1 MAAWQGADW
10 GPATGSV
17 AADATPDVAETAEN
31 LFTVATQGLSG
42 ADRRADHRG
51 MTALASSSAT
61 SSPPLVRLTLTLG
74 PEDRHALAQF
84 LALSGAAS
92 RPDAVRELAAR
103 LSAAPSS
110 ARSRLTAVAVPP
122 LPVDSSQSRRLDA
135 RIAADDR
142 AAFER
147 WCGAQLRPQDALR
160 AALHLLVRDSRFG
173 AELGYGGA
181 AVSAP
186 TLVARPARQEPVQ
199 APRPAPRDRVVT
211 PTEKPPAPTHI
222 EQPPTQRPPPPPPR
236 RSVQRAPRQPA
247 WPPPPRAIP
256 AVEVADDWETGI
268 LLRRLKAGRADMHFA
283 PAWTDEVEAAVEDLV
298 EILGSGD
305 SITVVAGIQRDTWEE
320 RDEDGEILD
329 SGTTWTLV
337 PVPRPKSIAHDMLV
351 SAHAA
356 GGVDLEARV
365 HRVDDE
371 GTTGAIVE
379 LVVTGAF

>member
-1 MAAWQGADW
+1 
-10 GPATGSV
+10 
-17 AADATPDVAETAEN
+17 
-31 LFTVATQGLSG
+31 
-42 ADRRADHRG
+42 

-61 SSPPLVRLTLTLG
+61 SSAPLVRLTLTLG

-110 ARSRLTAVAVPP
+110 ARPRLIAVAVPP
-122 LPVDSSQSRRLDA
+122 LPVDSSQSRRLDT

-142 AAFER
+142 TAFER

-186 TLVARPARQEPVQ
+186 SLVTRLPHSEPVQ

-211 PTEKPPAPTHI
+211 PTEQPPAPAHI
-222 EQPPTQRPPPPPPR
+222 EQRPTQRPPPPPRR
-236 RSVQRAPRQPA
+236 RSVQRTPRQPA
-247 WPPPPRAIP
+247 WPPTPRTIP
-256 AVEVADDWETGI
+256 AVEVADDWETSI
-268 LLRRLKAGRADMHFA
+268 LIRRLKAGRADMHFA
-283 PAWTDEVEAAVEDLV
+283 PAWTNEVEAAVEDLV

-320 RDEDGEILD
+320 LDEDGELLD

-365 HRVDDE
+365 HRVDDQ

>member
-1 MAAWQGADW
+1 M
-10 GPATGSV
+10 
-17 AADATPDVAETAEN
+17 AETAEN

-74 PEDRHALAQF
+74 PEDRRALAQL

-103 LSAAPSS
+103 LSASPSS
-110 ARSRLTAVAVPP
+110 VRSRLTAVAVPP
-122 LPVDSSQSRRLDA
+122 LPVDSSKSRRLDA

-147 WCGAQLRPQDALR
+147 WCGDQLRPQDALR
-160 AALHLLVRDSRFG
+160 AALHLLARDSRFG

-186 TLVARPARQEPVQ
+186 TLAARPSRPESVH
-199 APRPAPRDRVVT
+199 APRSAPRVHVLT
-211 PTEKPPAPTHI
+211 PPPTPSAPTRD
-222 EQPPTQRPPPPPPR
+222 EQPTTRRTPPPPR
-236 RSVQRAPRQPA
+236 RRSVQRTPRQSA
-247 WPPPPRAIP
+247 WPPPPRTIP

-268 LLRRLKAGRADMHFA
+268 LIRRLKSGRADMHFA
-283 PAWTDEVEAAVEDLV
+283 PAWTDEVEAAVEDMV

>member
-1 MAAWQGADW
+1 
-10 GPATGSV
+10 
-17 AADATPDVAETAEN
+17 
-31 LFTVATQGLSG
+31 
-42 ADRRADHRG
+42 

-61 SSPPLVRLTLTLG
+61 SSAPLVRLTLTLG
-74 PEDRHALAQF
+74 PEDRHALAQL

-103 LSAAPSS
+103 LSVAPSS
-110 ARSRLTAVAVPP
+110 ARTRLIAVAVPP

-147 WCGAQLRPQDALR
+147 WCGGQLRPQDALR
-160 AALHLLVRDSRFG
+160 AALHLLVRDSRFS
-173 AELGYGGA
+173 AELGYGVA

-186 TLVARPARQEPVQ
+186 TLVVRPPRPEPVQ
-199 APRPAPRDRVVT
+199 APPPAPQDRALT
-211 PTEKPPAPTHI
+211 PTEKPSGSAHI
-222 EQPPTQRPPPPPPR
+222 EQPTARHRPPPPR
-236 RSVQRAPRQPA
+236 RRSAQPRQRRPA
-247 WPPPPRAIP
+247 WPPPPRTIP
-256 AVEVADDWETGI
+256 AVEVADDWETSI
-268 LLRRLKAGRADMHFA
+268 LIRRLKAGRADMHFA

-305 SITVVAGIQRDTWEE
+305 GITVVVGIQRDIWEE

>member
-1 MAAWQGADW
+1 M
-10 GPATGSV
+10 
-17 AADATPDVAETAEN
+17 AETVEN

-61 SSPPLVRLTLTLG
+61 SSPPLARLTLTLG
-74 PEDRHALAQF
+74 PEDRRALAQL
-84 LALSGAAS
+84 LARSGAAS

-103 LSAAPSS
+103 LSASPPS
-110 ARSRLTAVAVPP
+110 ARSRLAALAVPP

-186 TLVARPARQEPVQ
+186 TLGARPPRPEPVQ
-199 APRPAPRDRVVT
+199 APRPAPRERVLTV
-211 PTEKPPAPTHI
+211 TEKPSGSAHIAQPTARH
-222 EQPPTQRPPPPPPR
+222 RPPPPR
-236 RSVQRAPRQPA
+236 QRSAQRTPRQPA
-247 WPPPPRAIP
+247 WPPQPRTIP

-268 LLRRLKAGRADMHFA
+268 LIRRLKSGRADMHFA
-283 PAWTDEVEAAVEDLV
+283 PVWTNEVEAAVEDLV